1 MKLAAYGPRGVM
13 VKEPATAT
21 FLPGARLQTIY
32 FENDVE
38 TLRKNLYVADKFI
51 QSLGSPDDDMMK
63 VHPDK
68 LVWTDIP
75 FDNVKSVSELAIA
88 INSLYKQAR
97 TFQLVT
103 FRIDNIK
110 DLNDEYGRD
119 MGNMVMAEYM
129 KAIIKNFVD
138 EGMIYRVSGLEFSF
152 IITDY
157 RKMDILSRALKKDD
171 KLLKASMK
179 YGSDVITT
187 NVYMGIAL
195 SSDVANATQLIEAAR
210 KSLKTALLDQVSTN
224 YIYYKDIK

>member
-1 MKLAAYGPRGVM
+1 M
-13 VKEPATAT
+13 
-21 FLPGARLQTIY
+21 
-32 FENDVE
+32 
-38 TLRKNLYVADKFI
+38 
-51 QSLGSPDDDMMK
+51 
-63 VHPDK
+63 
-68 LVWTDIP
+68 
-75 FDNVKSVSELAIA
+75 SELVIA
-88 INSLYKQAR
+88 INSLYKQSR

-138 EGMIYRVSGLEFSF
+138 DGMIYRVSGLEFSF

-157 RKMDILSRALKKDD
+157 RKMDILSRTLKRDD

-179 YGSDVITT
+179 YGSEIITT
-187 NVYMGIAL
+187 DVYMGIAL
-195 SSDVANATQLIEAAR
+195 SSDVINSSMLIEAAR
-210 KSLKTALLDQVSTN
+210 KALKTALLDQVSTN